1 MSNHDFKATPPQG
14 ELINRMRRMQAV
26 GGDVLK
32 IAVMPATSSDVV
44 TLLSATDKMAAETN
58 RPLVTKSMGKLGVV
72 SRLAGEVFGSSLT
85 FGTVGKS
92 SAPGQIAIDP
102 LKQCLEIIHASQS
115 AGQ

>member
-1 MSNHDFKATPPQG
+1 
-14 ELINRMRRMQAV
+14 MQAV

-58 RPLVTKSMGKLGVV
+58 RPLVTMSMGKLGVV